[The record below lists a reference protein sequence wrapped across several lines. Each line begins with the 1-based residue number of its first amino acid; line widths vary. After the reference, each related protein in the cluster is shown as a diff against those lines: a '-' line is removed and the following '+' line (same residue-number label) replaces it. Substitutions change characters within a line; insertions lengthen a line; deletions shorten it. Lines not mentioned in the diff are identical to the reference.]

1 YVHMISLWVMG
12 VSVILLMTPAA
23 YHRIVERGEDTERFH
38 SVATNFMLA
47 AMLTLPVGMCGD
59 LFVVVRKITES
70 ASAAVVSGVVML
82 SLFYGLWFGF
92 TTYRKSRLQN

>member
-1 YVHMISLWVMG
+1 
-12 VSVILLMTPAA
+12 MTPAA

-38 SVATNFMLA
+38 SVAGKLLVA

-59 LFVVVRKITES
+59 LFVVVRKITDS
-70 ASAAVVSGVVML
+70 ISAAVVSGVVML

-92 TTYRKSRLQN
+92 TTYRRSRLQN